1 MSKLTHESLRQMI
14 SEEISKLEASK
25 SEPKSV
31 KVTAK
36 QLRGI
41 ILQEVRSMNE
51 KEEIE
56 MDTLN
61 IVSEEPPAT
70 PEGALVIR
78 RPNDKY
84 VYAVDDEGVW
94 IVSSPKK
101 ELKAG
106 DAIKLDPAKH
116 AVAIR
121 KINRSVERGSDEFE
135 LMAKH
140 VTNPRLSKKYED
152 MFATLTDRFDDM
164 SNKNASKEDVLN
176 VFKTAIAAS
185 PNFGTSDVDIRDAL
199 ENVKDSG
206 LGDANIQ
213 QIMRSIDVRDLL
225 AAPEVDVQKP
235 DANVK
240 QLPSRPLP
248 KVTR

>member
-51 KEEIE
+51 QQEEIE

-61 IVSEEPPAT
+61 IDAGDPPAT

-78 RPNDKY
+78 RDNDSY

-101 ELKAG
+101 ELGEG
-106 DAIKLDPAKH
+106 DAIMLDPVKYAS
-116 AVAIR
+116 AIR
-121 KINRSVERGSDEFE
+121 KIMISLRADLKGNTEEYKLIS
-135 LMAKH
+135 KH
-140 VTNPRLSKKYED
+140 AGEHESQRIKD
-152 MFATLTDRFDDM
+152 
-164 SNKNASKEDVLN
+164 
-176 VFKTAIAAS
+176 FKTAYAAEVNDKKNMS
-185 PNFGTSDVDIRDAL
+185 SEETMATLKKVAEDMGAPNFSNIPMSDIADAL
-199 ENVKDSG
+199 KFSTQESAADDIMLRMRQLKGGSPSERAQELFKGTV
-206 LGDANIQ
+206 LDADQ
-213 QIMRSIDVRDLL
+213 Q
-225 AAPEVDVQKP
+225 
-235 DANVK
+235 
-240 QLPSRPLP
+240 
-248 KVTR
+248 